1 MREGGRRVP
10 MAAFVD
16 RLHDLAKRHPALEL
30 KVTTV
35 QRDWLAVLSSVG
47 LDPEIFRYQVRMNGD
62 EGAAEEFLRFQSSDT
77 FVDFLL
83 RVVTDAD
90 SVAQVAGNLAQ
101 VSGRLAKRPE
111 LELERNFL
119 AGATQRPPA
128 AATAA
133 I

>member
-1 MREGGRRVP
+1 
-10 MAAFVD
+10 
-16 RLHDLAKRHPALEL
+16 
-30 KVTTV
+30 
-35 QRDWLAVLSSVG
+35 
-47 LDPEIFRYQVRMNGD
+47 MNGD

-119 AGATQRPPA
+119 AGATEQLREEAGAGMRRQEAAQGRLGPLVGARARHWGLSSRA
-128 AATAA
+128 AAGGGARGA
-133 I
+133 